1 MSEEPPRLKALFVD
15 GHSILFAWDDLR
27 ALHERNP
34 GMAREE
40 LCRRMTVYQDC
51 MQQRVVIVFD
61 GKGEKTQS
69 MERSTDDIQV
79 IYSGKGKT
87 ADDVI
92 ERLVAQYAER
102 YELTV
107 ATADR
112 AEMDT
117 VMAFGG
123 FCITPR
129 TLLEYLDRAEA
140 QLTSTLARLR
150 NQR

>member
-1 MSEEPPRLKALFVD
+1 MTDSTGRLKALFVD
-15 GHSILFAWDDLR
+15 GHSIIFAWEDLR

-34 GMAREE
+34 MLAREE
-40 LCRRMTVYQDC
+40 LCRRMTVYQDT
-51 MQQRVVIVFD
+51 MQQRVVVVFD
-61 GKGEKTQS
+61 GKGEKTQAKDG
-69 MERSTDDIQV
+69 STDDIVV

-92 ERLVAQYAER
+92 ERLVAQYSER

-107 ATADR
+107 ATGDR

-140 QLTSTLARLR
+140 QLASTLARLR
-150 NQR
+150 KK

>member
-1 MSEEPPRLKALFVD
+1 MSDESPRLKALFVD
-15 GHSILFAWDDLR
+15 GHSIIFAWDDLR
-27 ALHERNP
+27 ALHARNTS
-34 GMAREE
+34 MARDE
-40 LCRRMTVYQDC
+40 LCRRMTTYQDC

-61 GKGEKTQS
+61 GKGEKTQAVD
-69 MERSTDDIQV
+69 RSSDDIQV

-92 ERLVAQYAER
+92 ERLVAQYSER
-102 YELTV
+102 YDLTV

-117 VMAFGG
+117 VMAFGA

-129 TLLEYLDRAEA
+129 TLLEYLDRAESQMA
-140 QLTSTLARLR
+140 SALVRLR
-150 NQR
+150 KR